1 MKESIKRGDYGVSS
15 EIFRE
20 EVEEANKKFSAV
32 VFHVEN
38 AVFAFFT
45 EGKEPRLGTLA
56 VALPLRREGVAP
68 ALSSILLGDRNQ
80 TITRILAERFVAVFN
95 KIGLV
100 STFTETVEENVAGRI
115 FMRLIEKISGKEKL
129 K

>member
-1 MKESIKRGDYGVSS
+1 MSS
-15 EIFRE
+15 EMLRE
-20 EVEEANKKFSAV
+20 EVEEEGKKFSAV
-32 VFHVEN
+32 VFHIEN
-38 AVFAFFT
+38 AVLAFFT

-56 VALPLRREGVAP
+56 IALPMRGEAVEP

-80 TITRILAERFVAVFN
+80 TVTRILAERFVAIFN